1 MNSELK
7 ELLQSVIREEL
18 QPVHERLNKIETD
31 QQEMKR
37 AVLDTNE
44 RVMEIGDF
52 LENQHRTIEI
62 LSARSIQQ
70 EAELKSVTGSVG
82 YLVHKMG
89 EHDRDLHVIKTQKA

>member
-18 QPVHERLNKIETD
+18 QPIHEHLEKIETDQQEMKQEMKQEIQEIRVD

-52 LENQHRTIEI
+52 LENQHRTIEL

-70 EAELKSVTGSVG
+70 EAELKSV
-82 YLVHKMG
+82 
-89 EHDRDLHVIKTQKA
+89 IKTQKA